1 MPYSRA
7 ATSRMLATAAS
18 TGLADSA
25 LDCAGAGA
33 GAGAAAGAAGLA
45 ADSCAMLFSRATA
58 SMGLDRAAR
67 AAGVLGFWS
76 MAAPLA
82 ARSISCWAEAAGR
95 AALRSSLADIAW
107 ATRAG
112 QKRSLLV

>member
-1 MPYSRA
+1 
-7 ATSRMLATAAS
+7 
-18 TGLADSA
+18 
-25 LDCAGAGA
+25 
-33 GAGAAAGAAGLA
+33 
-45 ADSCAMLFSRATA
+45 
-58 SMGLDRAAR
+58 
-67 AAGVLGFWS
+67 